1 LLSRKIFDKLAVNSQ
16 KKMIETGYIIDT
28 ILAVTLLS
36 LLIQLFYYFW
46 FYGALA
52 FVRAPRKTEKKDV
65 PVSVIICARDE
76 EENLKK
82 FLPEILT
89 QEYPEYEVVVVNDAS
104 VDGTEELLEKMSESY
119 PRLRYTTIKKDESF
133 THAKKLAVLVGIK
146 AARHEWLLFTDADCR
161 PASPQWLSLMARN
174 FTKKTSIVLG
184 YGKYM
189 PGKSLLT
196 NFVRYEAFFIALQYF
211 GFALRGIPYM
221 GVGRNL
227 AYRKPLFYEISRR
240 PCFNKVVSGDDD
252 LLVNRLGTKENT
264 RTETDP
270 RAHTLSVPPDSW
282 KSWFLAK
289 KRHITTSK
297 YYTAKTKW
305 LAAPE
310 MISRILFLASV
321 ITLFFLDVPLW
332 LPAGA
337 LLLRLSTQ
345 ILIFA
350 YAGKRLSEKQL
361 LLSSLLYDMVIPF
374 LYFAI
379 WISNLSRTAERNWA

>member
-1 LLSRKIFDKLAVNSQ
+1 
-16 KKMIETGYIIDT
+16 MIETGYIIDT

-52 FVRAPRKTEKKDV
+52 FVRAPRKKEKKDV

-76 EENLKK
+76 KENLST
-82 FLPEILT
+82 FLPELLT
-89 QEYPEYEVVVVNDAS
+89 QEYPAYEVVVVNDAS
-104 VDGTEELLEKMSESY
+104 TDGTEDLLEEMKKKYS
-119 PRLRYTTIKKDESF
+119 RLRYTTIKKDDSF
-133 THAKKLAVLVGIK
+133 THAKKLAVLVGVK
-146 AARHEWLLFTDADCR
+146 AAQHEWLLFTDADCR
-161 PASPQWLSLMARN
+161 PASPHWLSLMARN
-174 FTKKTSIVLG
+174 FTKRTDIVLG
-184 YGKYM
+184 YGKFM
-189 PGKSLLT
+189 KGRSLLN
-196 NFVRYEAFFIALQYF
+196 NFVRYEAFFIAVQYF

-252 LLVNRLGTKENT
+252 LLVNRLGNKKNL
-264 RTETDP
+264 RIETAPD
-270 RAHTLSVPPDSW
+270 AHTLSVAPSSW
-282 KSWFLAK
+282 KEWFRNK
-289 KRHITTSK
+289 KRHITTAR
-297 YYTAKTKW
+297 YYTKKTRW
-305 LAAPE
+305 LAAME
-310 MISRILFLASV
+310 MISRLLFLASV
-321 ITLFFLDVPLW
+321 ITLFVLRVPLW
-332 LPAGA
+332 MPAGA
-337 LLLRLSTQ
+337 LLVRLLAQ

-350 YAGKRLSEKQL
+350 NAGKRLAEKQL